1 MKNITDMIDGSTQKK
16 ISAIDLFC
24 GAGGL
29 SLGLQQSGIQVEA
42 GIDIDPFCEYIYKEN
57 IKSKFIL
64 KDVSILEADD
74 IIPLWAANGSIKL
87 LVGCAPCQPFST
99 QRRGTAKKTEK
110 NGGLLYHFGRLVS
123 QTSPHVVAMENV
135 TNIRNKEVFRNFVK
149 TLKEE
154 GYYFEIGMLYGP
166 NFGLPQR
173 RKRLILLAS
182 KFGPIEIPVGDTNI
196 SEDKVS
202 VENALIGL
210 PPLKAGEQDPED
222 PLHRARKLSEKNI
235 LRIRHSVPGGTWRD
249 WPSSLLSPC
258 QVRDTGKTFQS
269 FYGRMVASEPAPT
282 ITTQAHNFGAGR
294 FGHPVED
301 RALSL
306 RESAILQGFPR
317 DYDFISPEREFSME
331 AIARMIGNAVPP
343 NFGRAIG
350 DAIVDNIVRYA

>member
-1 MKNITDMIDGSTQKK
+1 MYKE

-29 SLGLQQSGIQVEA
+29 SLGLQQSGIRVEA
-42 GIDIDPFCEYIYKEN
+42 GIDIDPFCEYIYKKN

-64 KDVSILEADD
+64 KDVSTIEPDD
-74 IIPLWAANGSIKL
+74 ILPLWPTDGSIRL

-99 QRRGTAKKTEK
+99 QRRGTAKETEK
-110 NGGLLYHFGRLVS
+110 NGGLLHHFGRIISETL
-123 QTSPHVVAMENV
+123 PDIVAMENV
-135 TNIRNKEVFRNFVK
+135 TNIRNKEVFRNFVD
-149 TLKEE
+149 TLIEKE
-154 GYYFEIGMLYGP
+154 YYFETGMLYGP
-166 NFGLPQR
+166 HFELPQR

-182 KFGPIEIPVGDTNI
+182 KFGPVEIPSGNKDI
-196 SEDKVS
+196 PESMIS
-202 VENALIGL
+202 VEKALSGL
-210 PPLKAGEQDPED
+210 PPLNAGDQDPED
-222 PLHRARKLSEKNI
+222 PLHKARKLSEKNI

-249 WPSSLLSPC
+249 WPTSLLSPC
-258 QVRDTGKTFQS
+258 QLRATGKTFQS

-294 FGHPVED
+294 FGHPTED

-331 AIARMIGNAVPP
+331 AIGRMIGNAVPP

-350 DAIVDNIVRYA
+350 KSIVDNVIRYS